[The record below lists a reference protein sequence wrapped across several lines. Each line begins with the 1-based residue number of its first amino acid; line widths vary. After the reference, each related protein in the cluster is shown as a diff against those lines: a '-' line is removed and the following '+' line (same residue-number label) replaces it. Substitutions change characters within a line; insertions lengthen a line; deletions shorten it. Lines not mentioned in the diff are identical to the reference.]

1 MEAAAWLKQCD
12 AFPKTRDEAREFFQ
26 RTSAGGAITIV
37 SACFMA
43 LLFLSELRGSLA
55 RSLACSPA
63 PLPLVFLNSGAAAVV
78 SAVRPCWPVSS
89 REPPPPPRAALQAS

>member
-1 MEAAAWLKQCD
+1 MEAAAWLKHCD

-43 LLFLSELRGSLA
+43 LLFLSELRELLA
-55 RSLACSPA
+55 AA
-63 PLPLVFLNSGAAAVV
+63 ATTAAAVV
-78 SAVRPCWPVSS
+78 CPSA
-89 REPPPPPRAALQAS
+89 L